1 MRSLGALLMFTGC
14 QSVGIVTLDAS
25 HDTMAPDPDGPQHNR
40 GVFVAWKAQPSLPG
54 MLTDR
59 IAVSAATFQVSHLQV
74 VGDAGPG
81 DERTTRSRYLVQ
93 WSSQGTPALESFPD
107 APAGVYS
114 KITVD
119 TTAGNLAPYAYEIEG
134 TWRQRRAGPG
144 PGDAADDQLRPFRI
158 IDLFALSATLD
169 CDEALAAGGSA
180 TLTINVALAEAVGN
194 IDFDRLGSDGDSLV
208 LAPNDPQM
216 PPFRERLRRAFHSD

>member
-1 MRSLGALLMFTGC
+1 MRPLGALLMFTGC
-14 QSVGIVTLDAS
+14 QSVGTVTLDATR
-25 HDTMAPDPDGPQHNR
+25 DTLAPDPDGPRPDR
-40 GVFVAWKAQPSLPG
+40 GVLVAWKAQPPLPG

-59 IAVSAATFQVSHLQV
+59 IAVSLATFQVSHLQV

-93 WSSQGTPALESFPD
+93 WSAQGIPAIESFPD

-119 TTAGNLAPYAYEIEG
+119 TAAGNLAPYAYEIEG

-144 PGDAADDQLRPFRI
+144 PGDAADDPPRPFKI
-158 IDLFALSATLD
+158 IDVQGLSAMLD
-169 CDEALAAGGSA
+169 CDEALPAGGSS
-180 TLTINVALAEAVGN
+180 TLTIDVALAEAIGA
-194 IDFDRLGSDGDSLV
+194 IDFERLGSDDGALV

-216 PPFRERLRRAFHSD
+216 PSFRERLRRAFHSD

>member
-14 QSVGIVTLDAS
+14 QSAGTVVIDAS
-25 HDTMAPDPDGPQHNR
+25 RDTTAADPDGPQHNV
-40 GVFVAWKAQPSLPG
+40 GVFVSWKAQPALPG
-54 MLTDR
+54 ELTDR

-81 DERTTRSRYLVQ
+81 DERTTHSRYLVT
-93 WSSQGTPALESFPD
+93 WSSQAAPGIEMFPD

-119 TTAGNLAPYAYEIEG
+119 TMTGNLAPYAYEIEG
-134 TWRQRRAGPG
+134 TWRQRR
-144 PGDAADDQLRPFRI
+144 PGDADDQLRPFKI
-158 IDLFALSATLD
+158 VDFQGLSATLD

-180 TLTINVALAEAVGN
+180 TLTINIALGDAVEN
-194 IDFDRLGSDGDSLV
+194 INFDQLGRDGGPLV
-208 LAPNDPQM
+208 LATGDPQM
-216 PPFRERLRRAFHSD
+216 PGFRDRLRRAFHSD